1 MRIIIELKKSDT
13 RFICK
18 LKEANNMYKQKVRK
32 PKPEVSSMDPFRK
45 PVQRI
50 LITAIDADAEHPEKI
65 WDTADMTIWWK
76 MACEYRHQTTNLH
89 NVDDPLSY
97 ILSLKKIMTERA
109 FPQFNL
115 RADDRV
121 RIACHGSRFATI
133 KGYDMDAA
141 IRRIKGLIPEDRLA
155 PGKEPPLVTE
165 FCHMNLSSEA
175 RALRPGD
182 DFTKQGDG
190 PVMNPPSGIYF
201 INEKKLPTALRNPT
215 AVQAFIS
222 KGHPDW
228 RWMIDQGGHW
238 QSINNAMESLP
249 LLKEN
254 ITKHKANQTLPYT
267 LANVLD
273 SIYDP
278 MAAAF
283 ESCIQYLQDAEA
295 TIARIPS
302 PWP

>member
-1 MRIIIELKKSDT
+1 
-13 RFICK
+13 
-18 LKEANNMYKQKVRK
+18 MYKQKVRK

-76 MACEYRHQTTNLH
+76 MACEYRHQTTYLH
-89 NVDDPLSY
+89 NGDDPLSY
-97 ILSLKKIMTERA
+97 ILSLKKIMTERE

-133 KGYDMDAA
+133 EGYDMDAA
-141 IRRIKGLIPEDRLA
+141 IRRIKGLIPEGRLA

-182 DFTKQGDG
+182 DFDGQGDG

-201 INEKKLPTALRNPT
+201 INEKMLPTALRNPT

-228 RWMIDQGGHW
+228 RWMINETGCW
-238 QSINNAMESLP
+238 QSIDTAMKALP
-249 LLKEN
+249 LLDAN
-254 ITKHKANQTLPYT
+254 ITAYKAKKTPPHT

-283 ESCIQYLQDAEA
+283 ESCIQYLQEAEA